1 MSQKRAH
8 QGVLIARSTH
18 LGVRLGLGSGL
29 GLGLGLGKLDAR
41 GTHLRDKPAG
51 HTGHARGRYVYV
63 PCVAP
68 WGKLPCASGT
78 ARTPRHIS
86 AQVPAGVVE
95 SCRPDHRL
103 AHAAS

>member
-8 QGVLIARSTH
+8 QGVLVARSTH

-41 GTHLRDKPAG
+41 VPHPQDKPAR
-51 HTGHARGRYVYV
+51 HARGRYVYV
-63 PCVAP
+63 RCVAP

-95 SCRPDHRL
+95 ACRPDHRL